1 MTNPLGLLC
10 FLFVLW
16 PTISS
21 ATASVETHYIS
32 DQLIITMRE
41 QPQQSAGPVALLSSD
56 TAVALLDIEGEYAR
70 IRTADE
76 KIGYIKRAY
85 LKKQTPKSIIIE
97 KQKTE
102 LAQKQE
108 RIDHLQPV
116 RDQYDLTVTQLEE
129 TRAALEK
136 ATESY
141 QNLRKKSQD
150 LVSIVEQ
157 REHLLKVNKELL
169 SRVTRLQKENES
181 LIDSKALKW
190 FLSGAGLL
198 FAGWLLGKLSRGRRR
213 NTIFT

>member
-108 RIDHLQPV
+108 RIDRLQPV

-129 TRAALEK
+129 TRATLEK
-136 ATESY
+136 TTESY
-141 QNLRKKSQD
+141 QNLRKKSQG

-157 REHLLKVNKELL
+157 RDHLLKDNKELL
-169 SRVTRLQKENES
+169 SRVTKLQKENES
-181 LIDSKALKW
+181 LINSKALKW